1 MITTSV
7 FNYDVRLQLSEPS
20 PGQQVW
26 SDDEMMTLIIG
37 YYFDDDDDGDN
48 DG

>member
-26 SDDEMMTLIIG
+26 SDDE
-37 YYFDDDDDGDN
+37 DDDTDHWLLH
-48 DG
+48 